1 MVGSPHGISGILAF
15 CNVMLCS
22 VTIAGERR
30 NWGMKNGKMV
40 WTALN
45 VGPFVVWKR
54 RSVRHFFTHTV
65 TSFLLLW
72 KYEIRHLTLKFDI
85 LQITSKQQKI
95 LSVSKGSFFYTGF
108 TWSSCAKKWKNASS
122 VLLQFIFFVF
132 QHVCII
138 KNRGI
143 DSICYQIIPAQ
154 HYLNN
159 LITFIAK
166 IIKILE
172 DSLNHGHPI
181 N

>member
-65 TSFLLLW
+65 TTVTSFLLLW
-72 KYEIRHLTLKFDI
+72 KYKIRHLTLKFDI

-95 LSVSKGSFFYTGF
+95 LSVSKGSFLYRIH
-108 TWSSCAKKWKNASS
+108 
-122 VLLQFIFFVF
+122 LIFMCEEVEKCLKCFATIYIF
-132 QHVCII
+132 CFSTRLHY

-159 LITFIAK
+159 LITFIRWSTPIA
-166 IIKILE
+166 
-172 DSLNHGHPI
+172 SLTFSKV
-181 N
+181 